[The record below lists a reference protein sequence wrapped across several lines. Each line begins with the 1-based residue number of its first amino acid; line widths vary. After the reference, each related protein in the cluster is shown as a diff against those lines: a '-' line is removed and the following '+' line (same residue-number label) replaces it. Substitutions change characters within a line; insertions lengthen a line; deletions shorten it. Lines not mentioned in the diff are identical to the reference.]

1 MKPGRIDGFRQT
13 ILDTGSRC
21 AGAVAVILIPLI
33 AIAQETDSERWEQ
46 IRDCEDLISV
56 EMFLMEYP
64 DSQHAN
70 DARNCLEGGRNGEP
84 VEEDTIDENPLDAI
98 LQACRV
104 HLAANRLTTGQ
115 GGTAFDCYNDVL
127 SEDPDNQEARDGL
140 RKIADRYA
148 GWANSA
154 VNACDKL
161 DKAQSYLDRLVRV
174 NSSDT
179 RISGIR
185 ATLADKREACRPSSG
200 GVETADEGANTGPE
214 PVDEAALQRRLRQV
228 LGRGF
233 YPTRKDENGWTDLHF
248 AAVLGLTGFASALL
262 ENGANPVAQ
271 LNTGDESFSDRL
283 QNRLFALDAGEIG
296 QWRLNGQTPLMVAA
310 YANNR
315 SVAELLLTRGASVRE
330 RDSNRG
336 TPLHYAAAGGATD
349 VIDLLVARGADVNAV
364 GRLRRTPLHEGVRS
378 PEVIAA
384 LVERGANFEAGD
396 EKKRKPIH
404 YVADA
409 PGSMAVLLSSGA
421 NIEGKD
427 NKQRTPLHYAAMAN
441 SAVGASFLLDRG
453 AFLHAKD
460 YKRRTPL
467 FFAAKDNGLEVA
479 KVLLARGASVHTTA
493 FLGQTPLSIAKLKN
507 FRKMMELL
515 NRYR

>member
-1 MKPGRIDGFRQT
+1 MMPGRIDGFRQT
-13 ILDTGSRC
+13 FLKTGLRI
-21 AGAVAVILIPLI
+21 AGAVSVILIPLN

-46 IRDCEDLISV
+46 ISDCEDLISV
-56 EMFLMEYP
+56 EMFLVEYP
-64 DSQHAN
+64 DSPHAD
-70 DARNCLEGGRNGEP
+70 DARNCLSRGRNGDQ
-84 VEEDTIDENPLDAI
+84 VEDEAIDENPLDAI
-98 LQACRV
+98 LQTCRD

-140 RKIADRYA
+140 RKIADKYA

-154 VNACDKL
+154 VNACGKL

-174 NSSDT
+174 NSGDT

-200 GVETADEGANTGPE
+200 GVDTADEGAGTGPE
-214 PVDEAALQRRLRQV
+214 PVDEAALQRRLGQV

-233 YPTRKDENGWTDLHF
+233 YPRRKDENGWTDLHF

-262 ENGANPVAQ
+262 ENGANSVAQ
-271 LNTGDESFSDRL
+271 LNTGDELFSDRL

-296 QWRLNGQTPLMVAA
+296 RWRLSGQTPLMVAA

-330 RDSNRG
+330 RDSNRR
-336 TPLHYAAAGGATD
+336 TPLHYAAAGGAMD
-349 VIDLLVARGADVNAV
+349 VIDLLVSRGADVNAV
-364 GRLRRTPLHEGVRS
+364 GQHRRTPLHEGVRS

-396 EKKRKPIH
+396 EKKRKPMH
-404 YVADA
+404 YAADA
-409 PGSMAVLLSSGA
+409 PESMAVLLSRGA

-441 SAVGASFLLDRG
+441 SAAGAAFLLDRG

-460 YKRRTPL
+460 YKKRTPL
-467 FFAAKDNGLEVA
+467 FFAATDNRLEAA

-493 FLGQTPLSIAKLKN
+493 FLGQTPLSVAKLKN
-507 FRKMMELL
+507 FHKMMELL

>member
-1 MKPGRIDGFRQT
+1 MRF
-13 ILDTGSRC
+13 
-21 AGAVAVILIPLI
+21 AGVVAVILIPLD

-70 DARNCLEGGRNGEP
+70 DARDCLDGDGTRDP
-84 VEEDTIDENPLDAI
+84 VEDETIDENPLDAI
-98 LQACRV
+98 LQTCRD

-127 SEDPDNQEARDGL
+127 SEDPDNREARDGL

-148 GWANSA
+148 GWANSTA
-154 VNACDKL
+154 DACDTL
-161 DKAQSYLDRLVRV
+161 DKAQSYLDRLARV
-174 NSSDT
+174 NSGDT

-200 GVETADEGANTGPE
+200 GVETAEEDASTGPE

-233 YPTRKDENGWTDLHF
+233 YPRRKDENGWTDLHF
-248 AAVLGLTGFASALL
+248 AAVLGLAGFASALL
-262 ENGANPVAQ
+262 DNGADSVAQ
-271 LNTGDESFSDRL
+271 LNSGDELFSDRL
-283 QNRLFALDAGEIG
+283 QNSLFALDAGEIG
-296 QWRLNGQTPLMVAA
+296 HWRLNGQTPLMVAA

-315 SVAELLLTRGASVRE
+315 NVAELLLTRGASVRE
-330 RDSNRG
+330 RDSNRR

-349 VIDLLVARGADVNAV
+349 VIDLLVSRGADVNAI
-364 GRLRRTPLHEGVRS
+364 GQNRKTPLHEGARS

-396 EKKRKPIH
+396 EKKRKPMH
-404 YVADA
+404 YAA
-409 PGSMAVLLSSGA
+409 PAPESMAVLLSSGA
-421 NIEGKD
+421 NIEGMD

-441 SAVGASFLLDRG
+441 SAAGAAFLLDRG

-460 YKRRTPL
+460 YKKRTPL
-467 FFAAKDNGLEVA
+467 FFAAKDNRLEAA

-493 FLGQTPLSIAKLKN
+493 FLGQTPLSVAKLKN
-507 FRKMMELL
+507 FHKMTELL